1 MRTVGEARG
10 GSARVRVADIPSPCV
25 AVCRIRDDGFC
36 DGCLRTTG
44 EIAAWPSMSR
54 EDRIRLLEI
63 LDFRRRRA
71 V

>member
-1 MRTVGEARG
+1 
-10 GSARVRVADIPSPCV
+10 
-25 AVCRIRDDGFC
+25 GFC